1 MKTKAIIITAI
12 LLVGAFLF
20 FFKIEQQPY
29 KYTVVDKI
37 VAGRDTPVYYIIRK
51 DERTGEIEQ
60 KQVDVEDYATLQ
72 KGKTYISE
80 KTTLKLR

>member
-51 DERTGEIEQ
+51 DEETGEIEQ

-72 KGKTYISE
+72 KGKIYISE
-80 KTTLKLR
+80 KLVIKLR

>member
-1 MKTKAIIITAI
+1 MKTKAITITAI
-12 LLVGAFLF
+12 LLIGAFLF

-37 VAGRDTPVYYIIRK
+37 VVGRDTPVYYIIRK
-51 DERTGEIEQ
+51 DEITGEIDQ

-80 KTTLKLR
+80 KLVIKLR

>member
-12 LLVGAFLF
+12 LLIGAFLF

-37 VAGRDTPVYYIIRK
+37 VGTRYTPAYYIIIK
-51 DERTGEIEQ
+51 DEITGEIDE
-60 KQVDVEDYATLQ
+60 KQVDVEDYATLK

-80 KTTLKLR
+80 KLVIKLR

>member
-1 MKTKAIIITAI
+1 MKTKVIIIV
-12 LLVGAFLF
+12 LLLAGAFLF
-20 FFKIEQQPY
+20 FFRIEQQPY

-51 DERTGEIEQ
+51 DEITGEIEQ

-72 KGKTYISE
+72 KGKTYIS
-80 KTTLKLR
+80 KKLVIRLR